1 MRAPSQL
8 CLRGRLV
15 VIGKQPDGD
24 SIRFVPDTPA
34 LLADLGRARRIRP
47 SRDGSVQL
55 RLEGIDA
62 PETHY
67 QGLAQPLADPARDRL
82 LVLCGFTDVRHRE
95 QEVVE
100 ATPAERPAA
109 VLAQMAD
116 ANGRPVVLLLTGD
129 DDLPADGAY
138 VGIDDALLART
149 ANAALLADGSAY
161 LTLYESAAPPLRAAL
176 RELAAEAQGARRGVW
191 AIDDTSVFTLVDQES
206 IGPDGALI
214 LPKLFRRGSDYLRT
228 RTPGETLVHW
238 LQTHG
243 DPLRPEDD
251 AVVVGGRVTV
261 RLSTL
266 IEQRGDEIAFSADVL
281 DLVFVEK

>member
-1 MRAPSQL
+1 MEAPSQL

-34 LLADLGRARRIRP
+34 LLGDLRRARRIRP

-67 QGLAQPLADPARDRL
+67 QGQAQALADPARDRL
-82 LVLCGFTDVRHRE
+82 LALCGFRSVRHRD
-95 QEVVE
+95 QEVIAAE
-100 ATPAERPAA
+100 PAERPAA

-116 ANGRPVVLLLTGD
+116 ANGRPVALLLTDGR
-129 DDLPADGAY
+129 LPADGSYTA
-138 VGIDDALLART
+138 VDDALLART
-149 ANAALLADGSAY
+149 VNADLLADGSAY
-161 LTLYESAAPPLRAAL
+161 LTLYDSAAPPLRAAL
-176 RELAAEAQGARRGVW
+176 RALAAKARKAGLGVW
-191 AIDDTSVFTLVDQES
+191 DADATSAFTLLDQAS
-206 IGPDGALI
+206 IGPQGELVV
-214 LPKLFRRGSDYLRT
+214 PKLFRRCTDYLRT

-238 LQTHG
+238 LRTHG
-243 DPLRPEDD
+243 DPARPEDD
-251 AVVVGGRVTV
+251 LVVIGGRFTV
-261 RLSTL
+261 HLSDL
-266 IEQRGDEIAFSADVL
+266 VEQRNDEITFTADLL